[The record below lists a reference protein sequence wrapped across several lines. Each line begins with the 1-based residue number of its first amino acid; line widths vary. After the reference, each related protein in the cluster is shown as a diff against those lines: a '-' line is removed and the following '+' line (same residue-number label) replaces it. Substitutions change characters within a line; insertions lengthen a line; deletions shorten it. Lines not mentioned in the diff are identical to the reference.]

1 MCVPVNRHLVLRTL
15 RLETVRIEA
24 LFQIAQIVSDTGRK
38 NGFTRVCKL
47 SKCMANLGL

>member
-24 LFQIAQIVSDTGRK
+24 LFQIAQIVSEG
-38 NGFTRVCKL
+38 CKEL
-47 SKCMANLGL
+47 SLPRFSQARFLEA